1 MGQIIK
7 LYDSAPNDKKINEIV
22 AKLEAGAIIILPT
35 DSFYALGCSLN
46 CQKSINNLI
55 KLKNKKDKNLSI
67 ICSDIKMASK
77 YINISDEHFK
87 ILKHNTPKPI
97 TFVFELN
104 KRFPNPFFDCKKTVG
119 VRVVDNKITSEI
131 VEKLGV
137 PIVSTTVALKN
148 ATLEESV
155 DPSLIWDE
163 YSSKVEI
170 MIEAG
175 IARGIPTM
183 VVEMIGDEINI
194 IRDSEIE
201 LTR

>member
-7 LYDSAPNDKKINEIV
+7 LYDSSPNDKRINEVV
-22 AKLEAGAIIILPT
+22 AKLEAGAIVILPT

-87 ILKHNTPKPI
+87 ILKYNTPRPI

-104 KRFPNPFFDCKKTVG
+104 KRFPNSFFDCKKTVG
-119 VRVVDNKITSEI
+119 IRVVDNQITARI
-131 VEKLGV
+131 VERLGI
-137 PIVSTTVALKN
+137 PIVVTTVALKS
-148 ATLEESV
+148 ATAEDSV

-163 YSSKVEI
+163 YSSKIDLMVD
-170 MIEAG
+170 AG
-175 IARGIPTM
+175 NAIGVPTM
-183 VVEMIGDEINI
+183 VIDMTGDEIII

-201 LTR
+201 LVR